1 MTRKQEERPK
11 IKTLS
16 KIRNPLPTEEF
27 QNNTLRPILKM
38 KNDLLIAFFKTYT
51 QEKKI
56 KWSEKNN
63 QKKEDFI
70 YNNLSKDINFK
81 NAIVSMILGNF
92 SLKEYNEYS
101 IQPKEYNKRIW
112 KMLQQRICSQLF

>member
-16 KIRNPLPTEEF
+16 KSRNPLPTEEF